1 MDFFY
6 AAFMVLFVILE
17 LESSIL
23 IDFYYTEDI
32 IRKYIFCF
40 DYMC

>member
-6 AAFMVLFVILE
+6 AAFMALFVILE

-23 IDFYYTEDI
+23 INFYYTEEEKKEFSI
-32 IRKYIFCF
+32 LFEN
-40 DYMC
+40 